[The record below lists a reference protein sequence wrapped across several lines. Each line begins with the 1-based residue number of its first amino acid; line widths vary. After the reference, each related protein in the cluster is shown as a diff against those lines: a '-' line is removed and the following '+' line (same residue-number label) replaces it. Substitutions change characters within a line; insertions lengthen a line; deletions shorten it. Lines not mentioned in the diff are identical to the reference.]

1 MTERDE
7 AKRIENLRA
16 EEARRDEAA
25 LRYLLA
31 DKNGRWFVYR
41 MLERCHVFSVFS
53 STADG
58 NANRIIMME
67 GERRVGVELYENLRR
82 LSVLDESGECA
93 KHRSLAEAEYFSFM
107 ARYTNGKEQENGGL

>member
-1 MTERDE
+1 MTDRDE

-41 MLERCHVFSVFS
+41 MLERCHVFS

-58 NANRIIMME
+58 NANRMMMME

-93 KHRSLAEAEYFSFM
+93 KQRSLAEAEYVSFM